1 MDVKK
6 EITAKK
12 VAMNTVSGKIVFISQ
27 NVNCLLITSG
37 GRYHGNEQYQ
47 STECS
52 QPAVGYEY
60 SCPGLVNEPQCNYN
74 DSSLSGDGR
83 NAG

>member
-1 MDVKK
+1 VDVKK

-37 GRYHGNEQYQ
+37 GI
-47 STECS
+47 SWK
-52 QPAVGYEY
+52 
-60 SCPGLVNEPQCNYN
+60 
-74 DSSLSGDGR
+74 
-83 NAG
+83 